1 MNDGNKT
8 TDNCKCCD
16 LTTQSAV
23 KSLLKQV
30 CSSFWNKFGKS
41 KYNNFLETELSCIQK
56 TCSFRIVYSQG
67 VAHLFSAISCAVASL
82 QLIDHL
88 TVLLPAH
95 LILLL
100 HHLLFLLLKYN
111 EIYTVQESC
120 QNTKNTIPQKAL
132 STPFTWSSNSTCV
145 RFR

>member
-23 KSLLKQV
+23 KSLLIQV

-56 TCSFRIVYSQG
+56 TSSFRIVYSQG
-67 VAHLFSAISCAVASL
+67 IAHLFSAISCAVASL

-100 HHLLFLLLKYN
+100 HHLLFLHLKYN
-111 EIYTVQESC
+111 EIYTQFR
-120 QNTKNTIPQKAL
+120 KAAKIQKIQ
-132 STPFTWSSNSTCV
+132 
-145 RFR
+145 FRKWRSQLFSHGVLTVLV